1 MIAFLAVRRQRDKK
15 KQEVSVQQLNEELQA
30 KQQIQQQILELRKDQ
45 KKSGAAGAL
54 FFALSLIFFII
65 AIIILIP
72 ALVYGERVFFVA
84 FGITSGTASGLM
96 VLGCCCN
103 DCCAGDNNKGNND
116 DCLQDEESG
125 LNFEGNEEELQEY
138 PTNITVTTDS
148 GVGSSSVS
156 DASLFVPAH
165 IPVRLTDSPTDVSIS
180 LFNNKKHYNN
190 LPTVDM

>member
-30 KQQIQQQILELRKDQ
+30 QQKIQQQILEQRKDQ
-45 KKSGAAGAL
+45 KKSGGAGSI

-65 AIIILIP
+65 AVIILIP
-72 ALVYGERVFFVA
+72 ALVYGDRVFFVA

-103 DCCAGDNNKGNND
+103 DCCADENNQSNGDDGVED
-116 DCLQDEESG
+116 GESG
-125 LNFEGNEEELQEY
+125 PNIQGYEEGQEY

-148 GVGSSSVS
+148 GVGSSFMS
-156 DASLFVPAH
+156 DAGLWVPAH

-180 LFNNKKHYNN
+180 VLHKKHYNN